1 MRKTVFVTILSVFA
15 LALSAQA
22 SDLKIGYVDLN
33 RALNQSDE
41 GRKAVKV
48 LKDMLRANKERLIK
62 KNEEIKKLEEEI
74 AKQASILN
82 PEAIKKKKEERER
95 LIRDFQRLRR
105 DSEDEYRKKEND
117 FVQKIFGE
125 MRVILAEIAAGE
137 GYTVVFE
144 KNEGGIL
151 YISKK
156 LDLTDKLISEF
167 NKRSSEKAAK
177 GKKSK

>member
-1 MRKTVFVTILSVFA
+1 MKKTVCLIIVSVFA

-41 GRKAVKV
+41 GKKAIKV
-48 LKDMLRANKERLIK
+48 LKEMLKANEERLIK
-62 KNEEIKKLEEEI
+62 KNEEIKKIEDEI

-82 PEAIKKKKEERER
+82 PEAIKKKKEEREK
-95 LIRDFQRLRR
+95 LIRDFQRLRQ
-105 DSEDEYRKKEND
+105 DSQNEYRKKEND

-125 MRVILAEIAAGE
+125 MRVILADIADKE
-137 GYTVVFE
+137 GFTVVFE

-156 LDLTDKLISEF
+156 LDLTDKLIREF
-167 NKRSSEKAAK
+167 NRRSSGKAGKGEK
-177 GKKSK
+177 GR

>member
-1 MRKTVFVTILSVFA
+1 MRKTVFVIILSVFA

-22 SDLKIGYVDLN
+22 SDLKIACVDLN

-41 GRKAVKV
+41 GKKAIKI
-48 LKDMLRANKERLIK
+48 LEEMRRANKERLIK
-62 KNEEIKKLEEEI
+62 KNEEIKKIEEEI

-82 PEAIKKKKEERER
+82 PEAIKKKKEEREK
-95 LIRDFQRLRR
+95 LIRDFQRLRQ
-105 DSEDEYRKKEND
+105 DSQDEYRKKEND

-125 MRVILAEIAAGE
+125 MRVILTEIADKE

-144 KNEGGIL
+144 KNESGIL

-167 NKRSSEKAAK
+167 NKRASKKAGK
-177 GKKSK
+177 SKKSK